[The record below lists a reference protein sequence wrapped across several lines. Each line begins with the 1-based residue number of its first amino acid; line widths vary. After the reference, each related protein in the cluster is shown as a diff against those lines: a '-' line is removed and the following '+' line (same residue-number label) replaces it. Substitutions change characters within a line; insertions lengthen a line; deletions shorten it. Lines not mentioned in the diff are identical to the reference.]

1 MTLFQ
6 PMKWAKRL
14 LNPLVFVLA
23 LVLVFEEWLW
33 DALKAQLHRLS
44 TLPLVAAVEHRL
56 RRLPSWAALLV
67 MLVPGCA
74 LFPFKLAALYLLG
87 HGHPVLGMA
96 VLLAAKLTGTA
107 LAAYLFD
114 LVRESARRIRWFDAL
129 YVRVLALLAVAKS
142 WLHATKAYSLA
153 KTNIQACKDW
163 LRERRAQGGR
173 WARKLK
179 AAKTLARR
187 S

>member
-1 MTLFQ
+1 MTSRPL
-6 PMKWAKRL
+6 KWAKCL
-14 LNPLVFVLA
+14 VHPLIFVLA

-33 DALKAQLHRLS
+33 DSLKAQLHRLS
-44 TLPLVAAVEHRL
+44 ALPVVAAVEQRL

-67 MLVPGCA
+67 MLVPGCV

-87 HGHPVLGMA
+87 HGHPLLGMV

-114 LVRESARRIRWFDAL
+114 LVRESARKIRWFDAL
-129 YVRVLALLAVAKS
+129 YTRVMALLSAAKR
-142 WLHATKAYSLA
+142 WIHATATYRKAHDSV
-153 KTNIQACKDW
+153 QRCKAW

-173 WARKLK
+173 WSRKLK
-179 AAKTLARR
+179 AAKVLARKG
-187 S
+187 